1 MGKIEEKLKE
11 MGITLPEV
19 EKEPIGKEVIGLIIP
34 AVTVGNIV
42 FTSGTGTDVKGM
54 EKFAGKLGK
63 ELTLEQGQRAARQ
76 CAINLLAYLK
86 AEIGDLDR
94 VERIVRMIGY
104 VNSAPGF
111 TLQPKVINGASE
123 LFIELWGE
131 KGRHARAAL
140 SVNELWA
147 DTPVECYLV
156 VQLKD

>member
-1 MGKIEEKLKE
+1 MGIIEEKLKK

-19 EKEPIGKEVIGLIIP
+19 EKDPIGEYIP
-34 AVTVGNIV
+34 GVTVGNLV
-42 FTSGTGTDVKGM
+42 FTSGAGTEVKGM
-54 EKFAGKLGK
+54 ERFAGKVGK
-63 ELTLEQGQRAARQ
+63 DLTLEEGKRAARQ
-76 CAINLLAYLK
+76 CAINLLSNLK
-86 AEIGDLDR
+86 HEIGDLDR
-94 VERIVRMIGY
+94 VERIVRLIGY

-111 TLQPKVINGASE
+111 TYQPKVINGASE
-123 LFIELWGE
+123 LLIELWGE

>member
-1 MGKIEEKLKE
+1 MGKIEEKLKS

-19 EKEPIGKEVIGLIIP
+19 EKEPIGLYVPG
-34 AVTVGNIV
+34 VTVGNLV
-42 FTSGTGTDVKGM
+42 FTSGAGTDVAGM
-54 EKFAGKLGK
+54 EKFDGKVGK
-63 ELTLEQGQRAARQ
+63 DLTLEEGQRAARQ
-76 CAINLLAYLK
+76 CAINLLANLK
-86 AEIGDLDR
+86 YEIGELDR

-131 KGRHARAAL
+131 AGRHARAAL

-156 VQLKD
+156 AQIKDD

>member
-1 MGKIEEKLKE
+1 MGIIEEKLKK

-19 EKEPIGKEVIGLIIP
+19 EKDPIGEYIP
-34 AVTVGNIV
+34 GVTVGNLV
-42 FTSGTGTDVKGM
+42 FTSGAGTEVKGM
-54 EKFAGKLGK
+54 ERFAGKVGND
-63 ELTLEQGQRAARQ
+63 LTLEEGKRAARQ
-76 CAINLLAYLK
+76 CVINLLSNLK
-86 AEIGDLDR
+86 HEIGDLDR
-94 VERIVRMIGY
+94 VERIVRLIGY

-111 TLQPKVINGASE
+111 TYQPKVINGASE
-123 LFIELWGE
+123 LLIELWGE